1 MKHLLTLAVTSLLA
15 TTAFADPI
23 HSAVWNGDL
32 EGVQA
37 ELDNGVDV
45 DEKDDLW
52 GRTPLHIAA
61 EEGHKEVVE
70 LLIDNGADV
79 NAKSDWFERTPLHDA
94 IWEVHKEVIELLIAK
109 GADVNAK
116 DHRARTPMHIAA
128 QKGHKETVEL
138 LIAKGAKV
146 NTKDYFDK
154 TPLDR
159 AEEVNE
165 ADSAELKAAKKEIAD
180 LLRKHQLNQLMPRLV
195 QHGRFAFSFD
205 AKEGKV
211 YEVQDSFDLLNWE
224 PIRTYTGAGDTVR
237 FDEDRDHDPP
247 QWFYRVKMVE

>member
-79 NAKSDWFERTPLHDA
+79 NAKDDD
-94 IWEVHKEVIELLIAK
+94 
-109 GADVNAK
+109 GA
-116 DHRARTPMHIAA
+116 
-128 QKGHKETVEL
+128 
-138 LIAKGAKV
+138 
-146 NTKDYFDK
+146 
-154 TPLDR
+154 TPLDM
-159 AEEVNE
+159 
-165 ADSAELKAAKKEIAD
+165 ADDKETAN
-180 LLRKHQLNQLMPRLV
+180 LLRKHGGKR
-195 QHGRFAFSFD
+195 
-205 AKEGKV
+205 AKELKAEGK
-211 YEVQDSFDLLNWE
+211 
-224 PIRTYTGAGDTVR
+224 
-237 FDEDRDHDPP
+237 
-247 QWFYRVKMVE
+247 

>member
-61 EEGHKEVVE
+61 EEGHKEIAE
-70 LLIDNGADV
+70 LLIAEGADV
-79 NAKSDWFERTPLHDA
+79 NAKSEADATPLHYA
-94 IWEVHKEVIELLIAK
+94 ASWGGKEIVELLIAA

-116 DHRARTPMHIAA
+116 NDN
-128 QKGHKETVEL
+128 G
-138 LIAKGAKV
+138 
-146 NTKDYFDK
+146 N
-154 TPLDR
+154 TPLDWAILR
-159 AEEVNE
+159 KHTET
-165 ADSAELKAAKKEIAD
+165 AD
-180 LLRKHQLNQLMPRLV
+180 LLRKHGGKTAEELK
-195 QHGRFAFSFD
+195 A
-205 AKEGKV
+205 EGK
-211 YEVQDSFDLLNWE
+211 
-224 PIRTYTGAGDTVR
+224 
-237 FDEDRDHDPP
+237 
-247 QWFYRVKMVE
+247 